1 MSIDQTLKFYIVGE
15 TTYNETRHKLGLDTH
30 CLDQLLV
37 TYYANNEELCRL
49 FGWELDSSLSHPR
62 LVRVSIHHG

>member
-15 TTYNETRHKLGLDTH
+15 KTYNETRNRLGLDPH

-37 TYYANNEELCRL
+37 TYYANNEELCKM
-49 FGWELDSSLSHPR
+49 FGWALDVSTPHTR
-62 LVRVSIHHG
+62 LVRVSICYG

>member
-15 TTYNETRHKLGLDTH
+15 KTYNETRNRLGLTSH

-37 TYYANNEELCRL
+37 TYYANNQELCKM
-49 FGWELDSSLSHPR
+49 FGWILDVSAPAPKV
-62 LVRVSIHHG
+62 VRVSIDHG